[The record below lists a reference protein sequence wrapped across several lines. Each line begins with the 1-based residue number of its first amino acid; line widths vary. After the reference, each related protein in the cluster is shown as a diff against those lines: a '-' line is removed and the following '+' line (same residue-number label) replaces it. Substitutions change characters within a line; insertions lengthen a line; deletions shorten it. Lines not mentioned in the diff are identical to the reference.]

1 MLGATSEKTT
11 AGSTVNFEFP
21 LMITTGEETKVI
33 DSEAG
38 KSYVMDINMGNTA
51 VAKIELL
58 YTVTKPVADATE

>member
-11 AGSTVNFEFP
+11 AGSTEKFEFP

-33 DSEAG
+33 DSEVG
-38 KSYVMDINMGNTA
+38 KSYVMDINVGNTA

-58 YTVTKPVADATE
+58 YTVTKPVAEATE